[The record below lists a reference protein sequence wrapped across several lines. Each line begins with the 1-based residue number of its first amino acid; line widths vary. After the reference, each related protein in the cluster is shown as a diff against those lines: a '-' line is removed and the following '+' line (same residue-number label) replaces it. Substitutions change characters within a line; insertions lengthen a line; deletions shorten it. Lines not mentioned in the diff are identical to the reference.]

1 MASRSKSDEAFAN
14 RLAQHSEELE
24 ELFTGL
30 YGDAEVLE
38 SLRELMN
45 EAHAARPA
53 DLKRLDTKRVDDPE
67 WYKRGNMFGMTMYTD
82 LFAGDLKNLAEK
94 VPYLKEQK
102 LTYLHL
108 MPLLKMPHPQNDG
121 GYAVEDFDSVDPSLG
136 TNEDL
141 ATLTKKLRSAGI
153 SLCLDFVMNHTAS
166 SHRWAKAAQAGDPE
180 YQDYYYCYDDR
191 TIPDQYD
198 AVVPEVFPATA
209 PGNFTW
215 NEDMHKWVLTSFYP
229 FQWDLNYRNPKVFI
243 AVMKSVLGLANLGVE
258 VFRIDAV
265 PYIWKELGTNC
276 RNLPQVHTIV
286 RMLRIVLECVCPAV
300 VLKGEVVMAPKE
312 LAAYFGTPERPEC
325 HMLYNVSIMVNL
337 WSALAS
343 GDVRLL
349 KDQLDKL
356 DALPEN
362 CWFVNYLRCHDDV
375 GWGLDEPEEL
385 RLGIDPLKHKEFL
398 YHFYEGSVPGSWAM
412 GELYNYDE
420 ASKDARSCGTTA
432 SMCGVERAL
441 ITHDKPLLE
450 ISMKRDLM
458 MHSTMAFLRGFPM
471 LSCGDEIVQ
480 LNGWEYKEDP
490 DRVEDS
496 RNLHRSPFNWE
507 NAEKRKKPG
516 TLQKQMWDGLKGVR
530 EMRDDPCFGPDAW
543 VTTWDAHNN
552 AVLAMVRH
560 VEGRTLLGLFNFSSA
575 RQTAYLDSNGN
586 VVLPAEVVLEPYQV
600 CVVEA

>member
-1 MASRSKSDEAFAN
+1 MAARSKSDEAFAN
-14 RLAQHSEELE
+14 RLAQHDEELE
-24 ELFTGL
+24 ELFTSL
-30 YGDAEVLE
+30 YGDAEALE

-53 DLKRLDTKRVDDPE
+53 DLKRLDTKRVADPE

-82 LFAGDLKNLAEK
+82 LFAGNLKNLAEK

-141 ATLTKKLRSAGI
+141 AALTKKLRRAGI

-191 TIPDQYD
+191 TVPDQYD

-215 NEDMHKWVLTSFYP
+215 NEDMRKWVLTSFYP
-229 FQWDLNYRNPKVFI
+229 FQWDLNYRNPKVLI

-286 RMLRIVLECVCPAV
+286 RILRIVLECVCPAV

-312 LAAYFGTPERPEC
+312 LAAYFGTPEHPEC

-356 DALPEN
+356 DSLPEN

-375 GWGLDEPEEL
+375 GWGLDEPEEI

-441 ITHDKPLLE
+441 ITHDKPLLD

-458 MHSTMAFLRGFPM
+458 MHSSMAFLRGFPM

-496 RNLHRSPFNWE
+496 RNLHRSPFDWE
-507 NAEKRKKPG
+507 NAEKRKTAG
-516 TLQKQMWDGLKGVR
+516 TLQKRMWDGLKGIR

-543 VTTWDAHNN
+543 VTTWDAHND

-560 VEGRTLLGLFNFSSA
+560 VEGRTVLGLFNFSSSG
-575 RQTAYLDSNGN
+575 QTACLDSDGDIM
-586 VVLPAEVVLEPYQV
+586 LPAEVALEPYEV
-600 CVVEA
+600 HVAEA

>member
-1 MASRSKSDEAFAN
+1 MARSKSDQAFDERIAKN
-14 RLAQHSEELE
+14 SEELR
-24 ELFTGL
+24 ELLTDL
-30 YGDAEVLE
+30 YGEQAEEAFQNLT
-38 SLRELMN
+38 ELMK
-45 EAHAARPA
+45 ASHAARPA
-53 DLKRLDTKRVDDPE
+53 DLKRLDTKRLADPE

-82 LFAGDLKNLAEK
+82 LFAGDLKKLAGK

-121 GYAVEDFDSVDPSLG
+121 GYAVEDFDTVDPSLG

-141 ATLTKKLRSAGI
+141 AALTKKLRAAGI

-166 SHRWAKAAQAGDPE
+166 SHRWAKAAQAGDPK

-215 NEDMHKWVLTSFYP
+215 NEQMHKWVLTSFYP
-229 FQWDLNYRNPKVFI
+229 FQWDLNYRNPNVL
-243 AVMKSVLGLANLGVE
+243 VSVLSSVLGLANLGVE

-312 LAAYFGTPERPEC
+312 LAAYFGTPEKPEC

-349 KDQLDKL
+349 KDQKKK
-356 DALPEN
+356 N
-362 CWFVNYLRCHDDV
+362 
-375 GWGLDEPEEL
+375 
-385 RLGIDPLKHKEFL
+385 
-398 YHFYEGSVPGSWAM
+398 
-412 GELYNYDE
+412 
-420 ASKDARSCGTTA
+420 
-432 SMCGVERAL
+432 SM
-441 ITHDKPLLE
+441 P
-450 ISMKRDLM
+450 
-458 MHSTMAFLRGFPM
+458 
-471 LSCGDEIVQ
+471 
-480 LNGWEYKEDP
+480 
-490 DRVEDS
+490 
-496 RNLHRSPFNWE
+496 
-507 NAEKRKKPG
+507 
-516 TLQKQMWDGLKGVR
+516 
-530 EMRDDPCFGPDAW
+530 
-543 VTTWDAHNN
+543 
-552 AVLAMVRH
+552 
-560 VEGRTLLGLFNFSSA
+560 
-575 RQTAYLDSNGN
+575 
-586 VVLPAEVVLEPYQV
+586 
-600 CVVEA
+600 

>member
-1 MASRSKSDEAFAN
+1 MAARSKSDEAFAN
-14 RLAQHSEELE
+14 RLAQHGEELE
-24 ELFTGL
+24 ELFTSL
-30 YGDAEVLE
+30 YGDAEALE

-53 DLKRLDTKRVDDPE
+53 DLKRLDTKRVADPE

-141 ATLTKKLRSAGI
+141 AALTKKLRRAGI

-180 YQDYYYCYDDR
+180 YQGYYYCYDDR
-191 TIPDQYD
+191 TVPDQYD

-312 LAAYFGTPERPEC
+312 LAAYFGTPEHPEC

-356 DALPEN
+356 DALPGN

-432 SMCGVERAL
+432 SLCGVERAL
-441 ITHDKPLLE
+441 ITHDKPLLD

-458 MHSTMAFLRGFPM
+458 MHSAMSFLRGFPM

-507 NAEKRKKPG
+507 NAAKRKQTG
-516 TLQKQMWDGLKGVR
+516 TLQKQMWDGLKSVR
-530 EMRDDPCFGPDAW
+530 EMRDDPAFAPEAW
-543 VTTWDAHNN
+543 VTTWDAHND
-552 AVLAMVRH
+552 AVLAVVRH
-560 VEGRTLLGLFNFSSA
+560 VEGRTVLGLFNFSSA
-575 RQTAYLDSNGN
+575 RQIARLDSDGDI
-586 VVLPAEVVLEPYQV
+586 VLPAEVALEPYQV
-600 CVVEA
+600 CVVEK

>member
-1 MASRSKSDEAFAN
+1 MATKQEFESRFAK
-14 RLAQHSEELE
+14 HKDELE
-24 ELFTGL
+24 WLFMELYHNREGL
-30 YGDAEVLE
+30 EVLE
-38 SLRELMN
+38 REMA
-45 EAHAARPA
+45 EAYNARSA
-53 DLKRLDTKRVDDPE
+53 ELKALDKARSADPE

-82 LFAGDLKNLAEK
+82 LFAGNLKELAK
-94 VPYLKEQK
+94 KLPYLKEQK

-108 MPLLKMPHPQNDG
+108 MPLLQMPHPHNDG
-121 GYAVEDFDSVDPSLG
+121 GYAVEDFDTVDPALG
-136 TNEDL
+136 TNKDL
-141 ATLTKKLRSAGI
+141 ENLTRELRKAGI

-166 SHRWAKAAQAGDPE
+166 THRWAMAAKAGDPWF
-180 YQDYYYCYDDR
+180 QAYYHLYDDR
-191 TIPDQYD
+191 TVPDQYEQT
-198 AVVPEVFPATA
+198 VPQVFPNTA

-215 NEDMHKWVLTSFYP
+215 CEEMHKWVLTTFHDY
-229 FQWDLNYRNPKVFI
+229 QWDLNYANPAVF
-243 AVMKSVLGLANLGVE
+243 VDMTKSILHLANLGVE

-265 PYIWKELGTNC
+265 PYIWKQLGTNC

-286 RMLRIVLECVCPAV
+286 RMLRMVLECVCPAV
-300 VLKGEVVMAPKE
+300 ILKGEVVMAPKE
-312 LAAYFGTPERPEC
+312 LAAYFGTPEKPEC

-356 DALPEN
+356 NALPEN
-362 CWFVNYLRCHDDV
+362 CWFVNYLRCHDDI
-375 GWGLDEPEEL
+375 GWGLDEPVEES
-385 RLGIDPLKHKEFL
+385 LGIDPLKHKEFL

-432 SMCGVERAL
+432 SLCGVERAL
-441 ITHDKPLLE
+441 ITHDKPLLD

-458 MHSTMAFLRGFPM
+458 MHSAMSFLRGFPM

-507 NAEKRKKPG
+507 NVAKRKQTG
-516 TLQKQMWDGLKGVR
+516 TLQKQMWDGLKSVR
-530 EMRDDPCFGPDAW
+530 EMRDDPAFAPEAW
-543 VTTWDAHNN
+543 VTTWDAHND
-552 AVLAMVRH
+552 AVLAVVRH
-560 VEGRTLLGLFNFSSA
+560 VEGRTVLGLFNFSSA
-575 RQTAYLDSNGN
+575 RQIARLDSDGDI
-586 VVLPAEVVLEPYQV
+586 VLPAEVALEPYQV
-600 CVVEA
+600 CVVEK